1 MMEESTALTRRAVLT
16 GGCGAACAV
25 ALTACAG
32 YGPGGPAAAPA
43 PAPAAAPNAAGAP
56 PAPAGGSPALV
67 STADVPVGGGV
78 VLAAQGLVVTQPT
91 AGTFKAFSATCTH
104 QGCTV
109 NEVAGG
115 TINCP
120 CHGSKFAVADGT
132 PKAGPAKKPLPAKA
146 VAVQGTSI
154 VLA

>member
-1 MMEESTALTRRAVLT
+1 MMKESTALTRRAVLA

-25 ALTACAG
+25 ALTGCAG
-32 YGPGGPAAAPA
+32 YGPGGPAPAPA
-43 PAPAAAPNAAGAP
+43 PAPAPNPAGAP
-56 PAPAGGSPALV
+56 PAPAGGSAALV

-109 NEVAGG
+109 NQVAGG

-132 PKAGPAKKPLPAKA
+132 PKAGPAKKPLPAEA
-146 VAVQGTSI
+146 VTVQGSSI